1 MNEGHQKKKCKT
13 VVKVEKLKEVVLCKI
28 SIKESNSCAEV
39 MTRTNVLLLIT
50 SYENQRDEYVEAKIS
65 IKAKEYTNKCQRRC
79 TVLSL
84 QVHLLAKIIERRLSF
99 WCTKFST
106 GSSK

>member
-1 MNEGHQKKKCKT
+1 MRDTKAKKRRCKT

-39 MTRTNVLLLIT
+39 MTRTNVLSLIIN
-50 SYENQRDEYVEAKIS
+50 YENQRDEYVEAKIS

-84 QVHLLAKIIERRLSF
+84 QVHLPAKKKKQLREGFLLDELSF
-99 WCTKFST
+99 R
-106 GSSK
+106 